1 MAKLKIKQFYYHID
15 ENSTLFIFNSVGNSV
30 AHVSDV
36 EEYEPMYFVVSD
48 TLYNM
53 GLIGLTEDIDLTRV

>member
-1 MAKLKIKQFYYHID
+1 MKQFSFSLDH
-15 ENSTLFIFNSVGNSV
+15 NKVLVIFNSKGNSV

-36 EEYEPMYFVVSD
+36 EEYEPMYFVVID

-53 GLIGLTEDIDLTRV
+53 GLIGATEDIDLTRI

>member
-1 MAKLKIKQFYYHID
+1 MKQQYYYNLGAD
-15 ENSTLFIFNSVGNSV
+15 KVLVIFNSEGHSV

-53 GLIGLTEDIDLTRV
+53 GLIGMTEDIDLTRI